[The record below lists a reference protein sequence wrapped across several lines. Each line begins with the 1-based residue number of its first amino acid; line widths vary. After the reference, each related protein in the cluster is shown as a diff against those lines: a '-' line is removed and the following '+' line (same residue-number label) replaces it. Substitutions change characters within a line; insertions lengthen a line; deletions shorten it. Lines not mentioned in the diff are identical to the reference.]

1 MKAHRPQCDLAKPCE
16 PDIPEHGLCGHS
28 MRFCMHC
35 MAWCYCE
42 QLEDAEQ
49 RALAAAVQRVEATVG
64 EWGISSDAP
73 ALVRII
79 AAIKGDQP

>member
-1 MKAHRPQCDLAKPCE
+1 
-16 PDIPEHGLCGHS
+16 
-28 MRFCMHC
+28 

-49 RALAAAVQRVEATVG
+49 RALAAAVQRVGATVG